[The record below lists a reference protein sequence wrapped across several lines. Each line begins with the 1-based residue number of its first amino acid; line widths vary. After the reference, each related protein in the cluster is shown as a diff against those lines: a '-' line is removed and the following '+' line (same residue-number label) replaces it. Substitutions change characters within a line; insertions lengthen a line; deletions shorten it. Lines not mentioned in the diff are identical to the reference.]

1 MEAYASNL
9 ILLTHSLIDLL
20 TDSLIILLS
29 HGSGLDL
36 YIIYPLERIWT
47 IVLTKRVYT
56 EKLFFMNTTV

>member
-1 MEAYASNL
+1 MKAYTSNL
-9 ILLTHSLIDLL
+9 SLLIHSLIDLL

-36 YIIYPLERIWT
+36 YIIYHLKRIWT

>member
-1 MEAYASNL
+1 MEAYTSNL
-9 ILLTHSLIDLL
+9 SLLTHSLIDLL